1 MTAAASSREAS
12 LAWLNSLRE
21 PQQALVWTLT
31 DWARVISLARRSR
44 LLARGAESLMA
55 AGLMDQVPPQVR
67 RHLLGEQRLS
77 RARTTAVLWTIE
89 RIGLTLQGEAF
100 PKVLL
105 KGAAYLAQDLR
116 IASGRL
122 PSDLDILVPRA
133 DLYAAQTC
141 LSDSGWTEAD
151 LDAHDQRYYH
161 EWSHEVPPMTHP
173 LHEVEL
179 DLHHNI
185 LPKMAHVDIDVNAL
199 LLNLKPSKWP
209 GWQVLDPVD
218 QLLHSAAHLFYDSEF
233 RDRVRDLVD
242 LDGLFREFGTTPSF
256 GPRLLARAR
265 ELGLM
270 EPLALAVHFT
280 TLWMKAPLPAEV
292 LAAVSGPNRCV
303 RFQTPIIWLF
313 AQVLRPVEPDEVS
326 RGMQRFAAAVL
337 LARYHWRRMPLSRL
351 ITHAWH
357 KWRAG
362 ARSALRSEA
371 SP

>member
-1 MTAAASSREAS
+1 MTVSIGAPPSA
-12 LAWLNSLRE
+12 LAWLQALRE
-21 PQQALVWTLT
+21 PQQVLGWTLP
-31 DWARVISLARRSR
+31 DWERVVRLARRSR
-44 LLARGAESLMA
+44 LLARLAESLMA
-55 AGLMDQVPPQVR
+55 AGLIDQLPPQVR

-89 RIGLTLQGEAF
+89 RTGLSLQGEAF

-105 KGAAYLAQDLR
+105 KGAAYLGQDLR
-116 IASGRL
+116 IAAGRL

-133 DLYAAQTC
+133 NLSATQTC

-185 LPKMAHVDIDVNAL
+185 LPKMAHVDIDVSAL
-199 LLNLKPSKWP
+199 LSNLKPSKWP

-218 QLLHSAAHLFYDSEF
+218 QLLHSAAHLFFDSEF
-233 RDRVRDLVD
+233 RDRVRDIVD
-242 LDGLFREFGTTPSF
+242 LDGLFREFGATPAF
-256 GPRLLARAR
+256 GARLLARAH

-270 EPLALAVHFT
+270 EPLALAVHFMT
-280 TLWMKAPLPAEV
+280 RWMQTPLPAEV
-292 LAAVSGPNRCV
+292 RAAVSGAKRFV
-303 RFQTPIIWLF
+303 RFQTSIAWLF
-313 AQVLRPVEPDEVS
+313 EQVLRPVEPDQVPS
-326 RGMQRFAAAVL
+326 RRQRFAASVL
-337 LARYHWRRMPLSRL
+337 LARYHWRRMPLPRL
-351 ITHAWH
+351 IAHAWH

-362 ARSALRSEA
+362 ARATVHSEA
-371 SP
+371 LL

>member
-1 MTAAASSREAS
+1 MTMSFSAPPSS
-12 LAWLNSLRE
+12 LAWLQALRE
-21 PQQALVWTLT
+21 PQQVLVWTLF
-31 DWARVISLARRSR
+31 DWERVVRLARRSR
-44 LLARGAESLMA
+44 LLARLAESLMA
-55 AGLMDQVPPQVR
+55 AGLIDQVPPQVR

-89 RIGLTLQGEAF
+89 RTGLILQGEAF

-105 KGAAYLAQDLR
+105 KGAAYLGQDLR
-116 IASGRL
+116 IAAGRL
-122 PSDLDILVPRA
+122 PSDLDILVPRSRVN
-133 DLYAAQTC
+133 AAQSC
-141 LSDSGWTEAD
+141 LLDSGWTEAE

-233 RDRVRDLVD
+233 RDRVRDIVD
-242 LDGLFREFGTTPSF
+242 LDGLFREFSTTSGF
-256 GPRLLARAR
+256 GAQLLARAR

-280 TLWMKAPLPAEV
+280 TRWMQTPLPAEV
-292 LAAVSGPNRCV
+292 LTAVSSPNRFV
-303 RFQTPIIWLF
+303 RFETLITWLF
-313 AQVLRPVEPDEVS
+313 EQVLRPVEPDRVPS
-326 RGMQRFAAAVL
+326 RRQRFAALML

-351 ITHAWH
+351 IPHAWH
-357 KWRAG
+357 KWRAV
-362 ARSALRSEA
+362 ATTAVQKEEPL
-371 SP
+371 